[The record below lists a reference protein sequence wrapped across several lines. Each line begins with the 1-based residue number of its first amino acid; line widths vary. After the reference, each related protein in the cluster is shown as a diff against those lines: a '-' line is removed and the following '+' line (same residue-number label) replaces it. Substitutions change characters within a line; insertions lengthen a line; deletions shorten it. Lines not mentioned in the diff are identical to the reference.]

1 MVTVAK
7 VQLLR
12 RQAHERLKSKDLSL
26 FALQGG
32 DKVSLIDKDENNIRT
47 ESLTKVGFRSFYK
60 IVNKKKYA
68 TRISCG
74 KMILG

>member
-1 MVTVAK
+1 MVVTSCGFK
-7 VQLLR
+7 SHLP
-12 RQAHERLKSKDLSL
+12 HERLKSKDLSL

-32 DKVSLIDKDENNIRT
+32 GKGSLIDKDENNIRT

>member
-1 MVTVAK
+1 MWVQVPSSARKTQVVRLESFCVTG
-7 VQLLR
+7 
-12 RQAHERLKSKDLSL
+12 E
-26 FALQGG
+26 G

-47 ESLTKVGFRSFYK
+47 ESLPKVGFRSFYK

>member
-1 MVTVAK
+1 MCP
-7 VQLLR
+7 
-12 RQAHERLKSKDLSL
+12 ERYFEKEQS
-26 FALQGG
+26 G

-47 ESLTKVGFRSFYK
+47 ESLPKVGFRSFYK

-74 KMILG
+74 KMIVG

>member
-1 MVTVAK
+1 MVADGVIYNSMNEC
-7 VQLLR
+7 VR
-12 RQAHERLKSKDLSL
+12 KDIFEKEQS
-26 FALQGG
+26 G

-47 ESLTKVGFRSFYK
+47 ESLPKVGFCSFYK

>member
-1 MVTVAK
+1 MWVQVPSSARKTQVVRLESFCVT
-7 VQLLR
+7 
-12 RQAHERLKSKDLSL
+12 
-26 FALQGG
+26 GG

>member
-1 MVTVAK
+1 MWVQVPSSARKTQVVRLESFCVTG
-7 VQLLR
+7 
-12 RQAHERLKSKDLSL
+12 E
-26 FALQGG
+26 G